1 MKVMIAG
8 AQGQLGRCLQDRLA
22 GTDHEVVAVGRAEL
36 DITNADAVSRF
47 VSDTKP
53 DVIINAAAYTAVD
66 KAESERELAFAVNEG
81 AVANLAKAANQVGA
95 LLVHVSTDYVFDGT
109 SSRPY
114 QEADAVNPMGVYG
127 ESKLAGEKAA
137 RQAQRHLIVRTAWV
151 FSEYGNNFLKTM
163 IRLGRERDSLSVVN
177 DQIGTPTYAG
187 DLAAALVQLAELEP
201 ANGVYHFKGGAA
213 CSWFDFAQAIF
224 DVCSE
229 VSEGFAS
236 PKVRPISTAEFPTP
250 AKRPAYSVLDDSKLA
265 AAGIGS
271 GSWLAAL
278 TDVCRKVLF
287 VEK

>member
-8 AQGQLGRCLQDRLA
+8 AHGQLGRCLQDRLA

-36 DITNADAVSRF
+36 DITNTDAVSRF

-81 AVANLAKAANQVGA
+81 AVANLARAADQVGA

-127 ESKLAGEKAA
+127 ESKLAGEQAA

-187 DLAAALVQLAELEP
+187 DLAAALVELAELQP

-213 CSWFDFAQAIF
+213 CSWFEFAEAIF
-224 DVCSE
+224 GVCSE
-229 VSEGFAS
+229 LSESFVSPEVSPIPAS
-236 PKVRPISTAEFPTP
+236 EFPTP
-250 AKRPAYSVLDDSKLA
+250 AQRPAYSVLDGSKLVER
-265 AAGIGS
+265 AGICG
-271 GSWLAAL
+271 GSWRRAL
-278 TDVCRKVLF
+278 TDVCRKVLSGS
-287 VEK
+287 